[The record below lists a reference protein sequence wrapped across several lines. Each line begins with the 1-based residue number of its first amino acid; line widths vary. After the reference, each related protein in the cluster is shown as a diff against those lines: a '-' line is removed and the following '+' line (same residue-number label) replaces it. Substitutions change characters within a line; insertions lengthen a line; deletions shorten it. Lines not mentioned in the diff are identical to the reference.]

1 MINGEAEIS
10 ARAKDAVKSF
20 TTRLQ
25 HQTDELK
32 KEGSRV
38 ALVAIRKARES
49 LTRWDSALAAWGHQN
64 GNGQPENGATAPSS
78 PETPGAS
85 GHSPPS

>member
-64 GNGQPENGATAPSS
+64 GTGQPENSAAASS